1 MNNENDNLENCREL
15 WNKISDYLDNLE
27 HPEYDKFWD
36 EYDNTTEVPEEYDNY
51 LYSDSFERFVYWMT
65 KEMNDIFKKHDLQ
78 FWKDMFRYYIKD
90 NGQYGPNNPGYYSG
104 EECDLYEN

>member
-1 MNNENDNLENCREL
+1 
-15 WNKISDYLDNLE
+15 
-27 HPEYDKFWD
+27 
-36 EYDNTTEVPEEYDNY
+36 
-51 LYSDSFERFVYWMT
+51 MT
-65 KEMNDIFKKHDLQ
+65 KEMNDIFKEHDLQ